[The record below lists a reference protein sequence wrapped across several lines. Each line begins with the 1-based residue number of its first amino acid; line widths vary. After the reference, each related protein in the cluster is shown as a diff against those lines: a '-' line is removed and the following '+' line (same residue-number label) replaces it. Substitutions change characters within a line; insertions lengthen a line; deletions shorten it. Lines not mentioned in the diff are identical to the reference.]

1 MDDLELYMKDLR
13 RAQSMNFDKLYLVH
27 TLSYEPYE
35 LIVDANQKI
44 SDYISYREKREL
56 LILNLIEV
64 KFIF

>member
-27 TLSYEPYE
+27 TLSYEPNE

-64 KFIF
+64 